1 MAEKVNK
8 DERKNM
14 GEIFVFNETQE
25 TPDFWR
31 SLGIESGEQ
40 PEAPLQVGYVSLLST
55 LFVNR
60 GC

>member
-31 SLGIESGEQ
+31 SLGVETGEQ
-40 PEAPLQVGYVSLLST
+40 PDEELKVFLY
-55 LFVNR
+55 FI
-60 GC
+60 